1 MIDLQGI
8 NINKVTVSVQG
19 QTVGVVCRASVNCT
33 GGPVDDL
40 GRTTERG
47 CCVDNPL
54 GLAYVGGE
62 GLCVPCIGEYTSVIV
77 IFFLLSHLFIV
88 SYHIHYCV

>member
-1 MIDLQGI
+1 M
-8 NINKVTVSVQG
+8 
-19 QTVGVVCRASVNCT
+19 GVVCRASVNCA
-33 GGPVDDL
+33 GGLDDDL

-62 GLCVPCIGEYTSVIV
+62 GLCVPCIGEYYIIPV
-77 IFFLLSHLFIV
+77 
-88 SYHIHYCV
+88 